1 MLANSSHAEKSE
13 STNTSTFFSTR
24 EVRTFGCPSRSP
36 MIILAPSLLTG
47 TLKLKLS
54 PIDSKRRNEQ
64 IRGKSASLFYATSGR
79 DMGLVFANVRV
90 IASITVEFHGQ
101 VNEVFGCVQS
111 PKTFS
116 QLRPRD
122 GIKRSLQI

>member
-1 MLANSSHAEKSE
+1 M
-13 STNTSTFFSTR
+13 F
-24 EVRTFGCPSRSP
+24 VPSPPHSD
-36 MIILAPSLLTG
+36 MYVLEYG
-47 TLKLKLS
+47 
-54 PIDSKRRNEQ
+54 KRMRNEQ
-64 IRGKSASLFYATSGR
+64 IRGKSGR
-79 DMGLVFANVRV
+79 DMALVFANVRV
-90 IASITVEFHGQ
+90 IAGITVEFHGQ